1 MAPDR
6 IRGGIDCL
14 KARDFY
20 LRKSSPKNPG
30 KQRTQALRAPL
41 HRKKRDLSAPLSEDL
56 RKRYK
61 IRRLPVRR
69 DDVVYLRIGSFKE
82 TEGKVTRINVKKQ
95 RLEIDGITREKM
107 DGSKIFYPIH
117 PSNVVIVRLG
127 RLDSSRRR
135 IIERKAKEEIEF
147 PEEEPV
153 EEIAEPVA
161 DELETDDELDLD
173 AEDLE
178 ELEEDIEEEMP
189 EEDKVRSPLPDI
201 NEEED

>member
-1 MAPDR
+1 
-6 IRGGIDCL
+6 L
-14 KARDFY
+14 KARDIY
-20 LRKSSPKNPG
+20 LRKSSPKNPR
-30 KQRTQALRAPL
+30 KQRMQVLRAPL
-41 HRKKRDLSAPLSEDL
+41 HRKKRELSAPLSEDL

-82 TEGKVTRINVKKQ
+82 TEGKVTRVNVKKQ
-95 RLEIDGITREKM
+95 RLEIDGITRQKM
-107 DGSKIFYPIH
+107 DGSKVFYPVH

-147 PEEEPV
+147 PEEEPI
-153 EEIAEPVA
+153 EEVAESVA
-161 DELETDDELDLD
+161 EELKTDEELDID

-178 ELEEDIEEEMP
+178 GLEEDLEEETQ

-201 NEEED
+201 DEEED